1 MKTLIHESQAFYK
14 EITYESLVTE
24 ILRIFQTDNL
34 EWFTQKEIKA
44 KFLIITM
51 IHQSYGVPEIFTF
64 K

>member
-44 KFLIITM
+44 KFLLIT
-51 IHQSYGVPEIFTF
+51 
-64 K
+64 